1 MSVLS
6 PDDQIT
12 AGVSERAQSR
22 PQFGLAERSVAIMF
36 AAAAL
41 VAMGGWLYLL
51 GEGLRAA
58 ANWLLF

>member
-1 MSVLS
+1 MSALS

-12 AGVSERAQSR
+12 AGVSDRAKSR
-22 PQFGLAERSVAIMF
+22 FWSGLAERSVAIMF

-51 GEGLRAA
+51 GEGLWVA